1 MFLPFKRGK
10 QISPFIDPLII
21 TPFIVKMMLSMMQN
35 ALAGEIHLQRKI
47 LVYCLGT
54 PTAAAMR
61 QIVEETEEKR
71 RNAPEYLLDHITA
84 WRDSPIL
91 VSPKNFEHEFRRAKA
106 YTFDSYVV
114 ERELIVARRW
124 FMTENAPQR
133 VAAIQDLMDAKQVKL
148 DKLIARLTVKEK
160 HGTPSGVCMRRYLDR
175 LREHGFTMLDS
186 QTFWSKKTYD
196 CVLRDARDN
205 PLNINTCPSI
215 VLLDLT
221 EAIKVHKA
229 NRGKF

>member
-1 MFLPFKRGK
+1 
-10 QISPFIDPLII
+10 
-21 TPFIVKMMLSMMQN
+21 MMLSMMQN

-61 QIVEETEEKR
+61 QIVEETENKR

-91 VSPKNFEHEFRRAKA
+91 VAPKKFEQELRRARA
-106 YTFDSYVV
+106 YTYNTYVV
-114 ERELIVARRW
+114 DLELIVAKRW

-133 VAAIQDLMDAKQVKL
+133 VAAIQGLMEAMQIKL
-148 DKLIARLTVKEK
+148 DRLVSRLTAKEM
-160 HGTPSGVCMRRYLDR
+160 HGTPSGVCLRRYLDR
-175 LREHGFTMLDS
+175 LREHGFTMLDG

-205 PLNINTCPSI
+205 PLNINTCPSR
-215 VLLDLT
+215 VLLELT
-221 EAIKVHKA
+221 QATNVHKA
-229 NRGKF
+229 NRMKIEYW